1 MKFLFPVPPDS
12 IVTQTF
18 AEHVAAARAHG
29 WTNYNGGID
38 WAVFTGTPVKAA
50 QAGKVTA
57 TRHDAT
63 GYGTHVRIQHDNG
76 YLTIYCHLANFSV
89 NVGDQVQAGQVIG
102 LSDNTGNSTGPHLHF
117 ELRHNN
123 IAIDPMPL
131 LVTSLIPEVTP
142 EPTGPTEPIEPTGP
156 VEPIQPTEPEA
167 PEPQSFPQLPKVRIS
182 AVALNVRLGPGVDNP
197 LVGLVPQGIEVEV
210 LDSIKDG
217 DDIWLHIG
225 YQQYIAKRFAG
236 DTYAVW
242 IAD

>member
-1 MKFLFPVPPDS
+1 MKFLFPIPLGS

-18 AEHVAAARAHG
+18 AEHVAAALAHG

-38 WAVFTGTPVKAA
+38 WAVFTGTPIKAA
-50 QAGKVTA
+50 QNGKISV

-76 YLTIYCHLANFSV
+76 YLTIYGHLASFSV

-123 IAIDPMPL
+123 TPIDPMPL
-131 LVTSLIPEVTP
+131 LVVSLEPEV
-142 EPTGPTEPIEPTGP
+142 PTGPTEPTEPSEPTGP
-156 VEPIQPTEPEA
+156 VEPSPPTEPEG
-167 PEPQSFPQLPKVRIS
+167 PEPLSFPQLPKVRVT
-182 AVALNVRLGPGVDNP
+182 AVALNVRMGPGIGNP
-197 LVGLVPQGIEVEV
+197 LVGLVPQDAEVEV
-210 LDSIKDG
+210 LDSIKQG
-217 DDIWLHIG
+217 DDVWLHIG

-242 IAD
+242 VE